1 MTLTLGLEE
10 EFFVLYQG
18 RPHMIGLTHLAR
30 LLRKDPAY
38 YFTHSASNFSRG
50 EGAKQGLMSALEVS
64 TPVCTSI
71 QDLLH
76 TLKQLRSQVSMVI
89 PQGLIAPT
97 GMFQRDDINNT
108 AGLHIH
114 LGVEAREQE
123 RIYQNVAYFLPVL
136 ALATSSSPF
145 KGTEVFGQSYRMHA
159 SYALGGL
166 TDDPYKR
173 FQDLII
179 TRRLGTI
186 EVRVLDPVW
195 DLQRLE
201 AVLDALVQVAQL
213 KEKLPYQQADYNQL
227 RSQWTQKGLTPQMLQ
242 RARELQDATGFELQW
257 VERTVSDDLVELTAQ
272 KDYQHALRHLDS
284 GYRTGTWE
292 ASRTPDVPPPH
303 HHSLEGWLT
312 YYLPRFPYIA
322 YKGIKEN
329 LKTRKES

>member
-18 RPHMIGLTHLAR
+18 QPHMIGLTHLAR
-30 LLRKDPAY
+30 LMRKDPGF
-38 YFTHSASNFSRG
+38 YFTHSASNFTRG
-50 EGAKQGLMSALEVS
+50 AGAKQGLMGALEVS
-64 TPVCTSI
+64 TPVCTSPES
-71 QDLLH
+71 LLH
-76 TLKQLRSQVSMVI
+76 SLRQLRAQVSSVI
-89 PQGLIAPT
+89 PEGLIAAT

-114 LGVEAREQE
+114 LGVIGKDRD
-123 RIYQNVAYFLPVL
+123 RVYQNVAYFLPVL
-136 ALATSSSPF
+136 ALATASSPF
-145 KGTEVFGQSYRMHA
+145 RGTEVFGPSYRMHA

-186 EVRVLDPVW
+186 EVRVFDPVW
-195 DLQRLE
+195 DLERLE
-201 AVLDALVQVAQL
+201 AIVKALTQVAELQ
-213 KEKLPYQQADYNQL
+213 ERLPYTQADYNCL
-227 RSQWTQKGLTPQMLQ
+227 RSQWTTQGLTPDMLK
-242 RARELQDATGFELQW
+242 RARELQDATGFDLKW
-257 VERTVSDDLVELTAQ
+257 VERTVSDDLIELTAKQ
-272 KDYQHALRHLDS
+272 DYLHALRHLDG
-284 GYRTGTWE
+284 GYRKGQWLPSDT
-292 ASRTPDVPPPH
+292 ADRAPAH

-329 LKTRKES
+329 LKTRKEV